1 MTQSRRMGLNAVIFG
16 LGSHEA
22 GWRMPESNAFSSTDL
37 DYWVDIARRAENGGF
52 DALFLGDVL
61 ALQQS
66 ADRHLSD
73 AMDPL
78 VILSGLAAVT
88 QRIGL
93 IGTAST
99 SFDHPFHLARRFASL
114 DHISKGRAGWNI
126 VTSSNPLEAYNFGRD
141 AMPDHAERYA
151 RASDVTEAVLSL
163 WDSWQRD
170 ARIADKAEGRY
181 LDSSKLRR
189 VDHDGAF
196 VRSRGPLNVPRSPQ
210 GRPVLAQAGASEA
223 GREFAARYA
232 DMVFTVQSDLEDA
245 QAFYRDMKARTARHG
260 RDPQSILI
268 YPGIVPIA
276 APTRDKAE
284 DRLALMNGFMVHEHV
299 LAKLSEFLGAE
310 LSKADLD
317 TPLQETIGINAAQN
331 QSSQSRVAVLVGIAK
346 RDRLS
351 LRQLLMRLASG
362 RGHLL
367 AVGTG
372 PDIAKTM
379 QCWFENGA
387 ADGFNVMAPVMPADL
402 SSFIDLVI
410 PALVDQRLF
419 APDHNPTLR
428 QRLGLSE
435 ISSW

>member
-1 MTQSRRMGLNAVIFG
+1 MSKPRRMGLNAVIFG

-22 GWRMPESNAFSSTDL
+22 GWRMPESNALASTDL
-37 DYWVDIARRAENGGF
+37 GYWVDIAHRAENGGF

-78 VILSGLAAVT
+78 VILSALAAVT
-88 QRIGL
+88 ERIGL

-126 VTSSNPLEAYNFGRD
+126 VTSSNALEAQNFGLD

-151 RASDVTEAVLSL
+151 RAADVTQAALAL
-163 WDSWQRD
+163 WNSWQQD
-170 ARIADKAEGRY
+170 ARVADKQAGVY
-181 LDSSKLRR
+181 LDPAKIGP
-189 VDHDGAF
+189 VDHRGPF

-210 GRPVLAQAGASEA
+210 GRPLLAQAGASEA
-223 GREFAARYA
+223 GRDFATRYA
-232 DMVFTVQSDLEDA
+232 DMVFTVQSDLAEA
-245 QAFYRDMKARTARHG
+245 QAFYRDMKARAAHHG
-260 RDPQSILI
+260 RPPENILI
-268 YPGIVPIA
+268 YPAIVPIA
-276 APTRDKAE
+276 APTRQQAE
-284 DRLALMNGFMVHEHV
+284 ERLAQMNGFMVIEHV
-299 LAKLSEFLGAE
+299 LAKLSEFLGAD
-310 LSKADLD
+310 LSQANLD
-317 TPLQETIGINAAQN
+317 APLPDFVPANEMTN
-331 QSSQSRVAVLVGIAK
+331 QSSQSRFAVLVGIAR
-346 RDRLS
+346 RDKLS

-372 PDIAKTM
+372 TDIATTM
-379 QCWFENGA
+379 QEWVDRGA

-402 SSFIDLVI
+402 QSFINLVI
-410 PALVDQRLF
+410 PELVERELF
-419 APDHNPTLR
+419 AVDHQPTLR
-428 QRLGLSE
+428 QRLGLCR
-435 ISSW
+435 ISAN